1 MPPPGDVESTIS
13 IPPPHISSAMVK
25 ADSSP
30 ATAKQP
36 PPGLSADRQMTCTPA
51 RPLSQVSAVTPHGSG
66 GAPTFLP
73 QPCVRAGPGSSEG
86 LAIQAP
92 SYLLPPSREE
102 FNNHRLNI
110 LEVSFLQSQRT
121 GLLEAKISQQSNF
134 NLDLPSISEYLKL
147 PMEAC
152 RSAPFSSA
160 SNKEIPGGSSSDQ
173 LQPEED
179 DYVCHCGLLP
189 VLHTIQAAGTDFGR
203 QFFSCIQKEEQQCSF
218 FKWKKVIPKKVR
230 KMFLGK
236 F

>member
-1 MPPPGDVESTIS
+1 MAPTTLSLKGTESSRRTPGDVESTIS

-66 GAPTFLP
+66 GAPTFLR
-73 QPCVRAGPGSSEG
+73 QLCVRAGPGSSEG

-173 LQPEED
+173 LQREED

-189 VLHTIQAAGTDFGR
+189 VLHTIQAAGADFGR
-203 QFFSCIQKEEQQCSF
+203 QFFSCIQKEE
-218 FKWKKVIPKKVR
+218 
-230 KMFLGK
+230 
-236 F
+236 